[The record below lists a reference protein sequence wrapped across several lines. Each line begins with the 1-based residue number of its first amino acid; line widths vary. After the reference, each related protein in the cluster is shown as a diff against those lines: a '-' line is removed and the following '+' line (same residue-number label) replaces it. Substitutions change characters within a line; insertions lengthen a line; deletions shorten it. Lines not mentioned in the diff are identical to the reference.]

1 MFVTQNYI
9 DDSSTVNWWVR
20 VHGSRNL
27 LDSRGED
34 LGFAWA
40 VSDEGD
46 ASCSLTVKTEVLG
59 EGLEEAD
66 PGVLFGEEAEGGC
79 VFLQVAT
86 GEALVCAIEGG
97 EVTLSLDDLENLL
110 PLVEAARDRTFGSS
124 CLSRLTF
131 SF

>member
-1 MFVTQNYI
+1 MPVGGQVFVTQNYI

-59 EGLEEAD
+59 EGLEEHQVVD
-66 PGVLFGEEAEGGC
+66 VGGEKSQGVGVL
-79 VFLQVAT
+79 L
-86 GEALVCAIEGG
+86 
-97 EVTLSLDDLENLL
+97 
-110 PLVEAARDRTFGSS
+110 
-124 CLSRLTF
+124 
-131 SF
+131 